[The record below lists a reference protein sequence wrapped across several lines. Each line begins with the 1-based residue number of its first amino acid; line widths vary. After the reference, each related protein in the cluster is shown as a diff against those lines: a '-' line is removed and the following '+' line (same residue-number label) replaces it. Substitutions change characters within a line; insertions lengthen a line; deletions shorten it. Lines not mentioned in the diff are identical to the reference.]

1 MYIFVIVLLVLI
13 CISLSLYIY
22 KNRSSS
28 TIQTEDIE
36 RKRKL
41 SLYGMHN
48 IFINR
53 AMRRSLKEFK
63 EYSGDLEAK
72 FKGER
77 EKKLEDF
84 KLDLEREAKE
94 KDYSD
99 DDIELINKHYENEYA
114 EVSDSKLLLYRKS
127 TLMSLYTFLESQLHR
142 VCVLAKERHEL
153 TLDVAELK
161 GEGVV
166 RSKDYLKKHG
176 LLDTT
181 PINGEWSSIQE
192 FNKVRN
198 CLVHCNGNIRFYR
211 NENQIKKIVEQ
222 SQHLE
227 LLHGEVLFISK
238 DYVDFTISN
247 MELFIEEVHRQV
259 LSNDV

>member
-1 MYIFVIVLLVLI
+1 MYTFVIILLVLI
-13 CISLSLYIY
+13 CVSLSFYIF
-22 KNRSSS
+22 KTRSFSEP
-28 TIQTEDIE
+28 QTEDIE

-41 SLYGMHN
+41 ALYGMHN

-53 AMRRSLKEFK
+53 AMRRNLKEFK
-63 EYSGDLEAK
+63 EYSADLEAK

-84 KLDLEREAKE
+84 KLDLEKEVKE

-99 DDIELINKHYENEYA
+99 DDIELINEYYENEYA

-142 VCVLAKERHEL
+142 VCILAKERNEI
-153 TLDVAELK
+153 TLDVSELK
-161 GEGVV
+161 GEGVI

-176 LLDTT
+176 LLDIT
-181 PINGEWSSIQE
+181 PINGEWSAIQE

-198 CLVHCNGNIRFYR
+198 CLVHCNGDIRFYR
-211 NENQIKKIVEQ
+211 NENQIKKIVEK
-222 SQHLE
+222 SQYLE
-227 LLHGEVLFISK
+227 LLHDEILFINK
-238 DYVDFTISN
+238 DYIDFTISN
-247 MELFIEEVHRQV
+247 IESFIEEVHRQV